1 LEETIRST
9 GFYRQ
14 KARYIQETS
23 QRLLDEYGGEVP
35 GDLEQLL
42 TLTGVARKT
51 ANVVL
56 GEIFGVA
63 EGVVVDTHVKRLSQ
77 RLALSEET
85 TPQKIEQDLM
95 ALLPRDLWIE
105 ISHLLIFHGR
115 RICHARNPECA
126 ACMVNDL
133 CPSAFIA

>member
-1 LEETIRST
+1 
-9 GFYRQ
+9 
-14 KARYIQETS
+14 
-23 QRLLDEYGGEVP
+23 VP